1 MLTFVAPDREGVAGV
16 KDAVR
21 QYLAW
26 RSIQDDKDVLNLDQG
41 QIRETAENLK
51 RSDETVNLRLWEAWN
66 WLLLPSID
74 NNADMKK
81 LDWTAERLIGDTKDL
96 IAAVA
101 RKMAHDETLI
111 TRWGPEL
118 LRMQMDGLLWQDK
131 DTIAVK
137 DLWAM
142 LCTYCYLPRLSGETV
157 LLDAIQ
163 AGVRSGVFGVA
174 SGQDGERYLDL
185 KLGAEPGTVTL
196 SD

>member
-1 MLTFVAPDREGVAGV
+1 MYRNMLTFVAPDREGVAGV

-81 LDWTAERLIGDTKDL
+81 LDWTAERLTWQIG
-96 IAAVA
+96 
-101 RKMAHDETLI
+101 R
-111 TRWGPEL
+111 
-118 LRMQMDGLLWQDK
+118 
-131 DTIAVK
+131 
-137 DLWAM
+137 
-142 LCTYCYLPRLSGETV
+142 
-157 LLDAIQ
+157 
-163 AGVRSGVFGVA
+163 A
-174 SGQDGERYLDL
+174 SCRER
-185 KLGAEPGTVTL
+185 V
-196 SD
+196 